1 MQQWVDLARS
11 TGLQFSE
18 DEGPPSSP
26 VLEEQEAK
34 VEDLSEAN
42 KSVWEE
48 PSSPPME
55 STDDVDKKQE
65 PANKITM
72 K

>member
-1 MQQWVDLARS
+1 MQQWVDLARR
-11 TGLQFSE
+11 TGLQSSE

-34 VEDLSEAN
+34 VEDSPEAI
-42 KSVWEE
+42 KAAWEQ
-48 PSSPPME
+48 PSSPLE
-55 STDDVDKKQE
+55 STDEVDNKQE
-65 PANKITM
+65 SGTNKITM